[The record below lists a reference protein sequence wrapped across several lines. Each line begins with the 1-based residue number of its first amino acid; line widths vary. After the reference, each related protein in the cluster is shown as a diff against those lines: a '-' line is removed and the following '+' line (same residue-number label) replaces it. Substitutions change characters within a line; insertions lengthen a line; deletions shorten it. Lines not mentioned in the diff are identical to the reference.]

1 MQPIPLSVGYCL
13 LLMCPC
19 LTSLAWGQFEDK
31 SSDLHALPEVPPE
44 FEVTLFASE
53 PLVRQPC
60 SMAFDERGRLF
71 VGMGPQYRNPKPDTP
86 GDSVVIVEDTNGDG
100 VADKVKVFAT
110 GFNCIQGLA
119 WHGRDLWIANAPDLT
134 IVRDLDGDDE
144 ADEYIKVYT
153 DLGNLEH
160 GLHGL
165 NWAPDG
171 KLYMSKGNSKGL
183 NQPGRYAPKPFRD
196 LWGVT
201 APADVPDFPTP
212 VKFSKDNYRR
222 AYHDPED
229 DWGLNGGVLRC
240 DDGGK
245 NLEIVA
251 RGMRNPWDIT
261 FDGGFNWLGTD
272 NDQVGGDRVFMP
284 FYGAH
289 FGWNHPWSSHWG
301 TDPHP
306 PTAPVSGPLFE
317 GSGTGIIYCESPQF
331 PPGYRHVF
339 FINDWL
345 RKTTFKWTPKWDGA
359 LMTPDG
365 GTWEPFIQGG
375 KSLFRPTDLEVGPDG
390 ALWILGWSSGYGA
403 EWKDGELTNEGRI
416 FRVAWAGAPPAAKPK
431 TDEPIQQFSID
442 ELIQDFDSPLPV
454 RRINAQNELVRRGDG
469 GGETS
474 DELATILLR
483 HLSAGQ
489 LTENQETWTVW
500 TLGRMSAPAS
510 FTDFLLSTLESE
522 SQASTNLQV
531 QAPRIFAHRAKQL
544 GQTEGLSAALELA
557 LRHSQ
562 PRVRFGAAQALHE
575 TDPKILDRT
584 LVPEFLEQLH
594 REPDTTIFYA
604 GWQALRALQSTTEL
618 RGLLSDSRAPIRRA
632 ALLALLE
639 THAATKS
646 EVQALFQQENDAE
659 VRQVAEL
666 WLSKGAGGS
675 KPRIKGR
682 SLRAASAPMG
692 PASSGGES
700 RPTGAAS
707 LARNLQARGG
717 AAYKIVPGGFT
728 SGTPAYT
735 DRPYRLSR
743 VPPELEAADL
753 IQTANNDDNSRGES
767 WLHFEALAPVRVW
780 VGIDA
785 RQASA
790 PAWVRE
796 NFVKEPFTAAIDE
809 GATFHFF
816 HRTFDAGPVELGGN
830 TDDGRSGGKG
840 NYVVAISPVPPE
852 QQPGGVAFARNLKAR
867 GGAAYKIVPGGFTVG
882 TPAYTDRPYRLSSV
896 PSELEGAD
904 LIQTANNDDNS
915 RGASWLQFEALA
927 PVRVWVGIDAR
938 QASAPAW
945 VRENFVKEPFTAAI
959 DEGAKFIF
967 FRQAFDAGPI
977 EFGGNTD
984 DGREGGKGN
993 YMVAISPLPLEN
1005 QQTKATVEASLALLD
1020 RGNRDRGELLFRHS
1034 QGAGCA
1040 KCHSLDQTTNG
1051 FGPNLSSIGLRA
1063 NVRHIVES
1071 IVEPS
1076 AVITEGFKQVNVITD
1091 EGNVYSGVLLEESGL
1106 SLSLGQ
1112 SNGER
1117 VDIPKGSIEERRSS
1131 PVSAMPDTSDH
1142 LTPQQVADLTTFLMS
1157 LQTPLVAD
1165 GANPPA
1171 AASGSEASS
1180 SGFGVDQQN
1189 DRLRISLDGK
1199 RIVDFVFRD
1208 DKILRPY
1215 FANARLADGLQVTRN
1230 HPPVKGED
1238 PLDHDTMHP
1247 GIWLG
1252 FGDINGHDFWRN
1264 KAAMEHVRFVSESQ
1278 IADGR
1283 LTFSNECRLKTGSGQ
1298 VLGSLTNAFTLM
1310 HRPSGWLLVWDA
1322 TFHADQGPL
1331 VFGDQEEMGL
1341 GARVATPF
1349 TEKNGGVIRCS
1360 SGKQTAKATWG
1371 QPAKWC
1377 DYSGIGPKSGGIQL
1391 MSREKNFRESWW
1403 HNRDY
1408 GVFVANPFGREA
1420 MKQGAKSEVTVNKGE
1435 SLRIVF
1441 AAMLHDGEDHDPA
1454 GEYKHFL
1461 ESLSTLR

>member
-1 MQPIPLSVGYCL
+1 MKRIQLSIGYCL
-13 LLMCPC
+13 LLMWPC
-19 LTSLAWGQFEDK
+19 FTSLAWGQFEDK

-134 IVRDLDGDDE
+134 VVRDLDGDDE

-222 AYHDPED
+222 AYHDPAD
-229 DWGLNGGVLRC
+229 DWGLNGGMLRC

-261 FDGGFNWLGTD
+261 FDSGFNWLGTD

-403 EWKDGELTNEGRI
+403 EWKDGDLTNEGRI

-483 HLSAGQ
+483 RLSAGQ

-510 FTDFLLSTLESE
+510 LTDFLLSTLESE

-544 GQTEGLSAALELA
+544 GQTEGLSAALELS

-562 PRVRFGAAQALHE
+562 PRVRFGAVQALHE

-646 EVQALFQQENDAE
+646 EVQALFEQENDAE

-682 SLRAASAPMG
+682 SLQAASAPMA
-692 PASSGGES
+692 PASSGGET

-728 SGTPAYT
+728 S
-735 DRPYRLSR
+735 
-743 VPPELEAADL
+743 
-753 IQTANNDDNSRGES
+753 
-767 WLHFEALAPVRVW
+767 
-780 VGIDA
+780 
-785 RQASA
+785 
-790 PAWVRE
+790 
-796 NFVKEPFTAAIDE
+796 
-809 GATFHFF
+809 
-816 HRTFDAGPVELGGN
+816 
-830 TDDGRSGGKG
+830 
-840 NYVVAISPVPPE
+840 
-852 QQPGGVAFARNLKAR
+852 
-867 GGAAYKIVPGGFTVG
+867 G

-938 QASAPAW
+938 QVSAPAW

-959 DEGAKFIF
+959 DEGATFHF
-967 FRQAFDAGPI
+967 FHRTFDAGPV
-977 EFGGNTD
+977 ELGGNTD

-993 YMVAISPLPLEN
+993 YMVAISPLPLEK

-1034 QGAGCA
+1034 RGAGCA

-1117 VDIPKGSIEERRSS
+1117 VDIPKDSIEERRSS

-1171 AASGSEASS
+1171 AASDSEASS

-1199 RIVDFVFRD
+1199 RIVDFAFRD

-1252 FGDINGHDFWRN
+1252 FGDINGNDFWRN
-1264 KAAMEHVRFVSESQ
+1264 KAAMEHVRFVSEPQ

-1310 HRPSGWLLVWDA
+1310 RRPSGWLLVWDA

-1331 VFGDQEEMGL
+1331 VFGDQEEMGF

-1349 TEKNGGVIRCS
+1349 TEKNGGVIRSS
-1360 SGKQTAKATWG
+1360 SGKQTAKETWG

-1420 MKQGAKSEVTVNKGE
+1420 MKRGAKSAVTVKKGE
-1435 SLRIVF
+1435 SLRLIF
-1441 AAMLHDGEDHDPA
+1441 GAMLHDGQDFDPA

>member
-1 MQPIPLSVGYCL
+1 MKVYLTCLFACAWFSFVALSHG
-13 LLMCPC
+13 
-19 LTSLAWGQFEDK
+19 LAWGQFTDK
-31 SSDLHALPEVPPE
+31 SADRESLPKVPQE

-60 SMAFDERGRLF
+60 SMAFDEQGRLF
-71 VGMGPQYRNPKPDTP
+71 VGMGPQYRNPKPDSP

-134 IVRDLDGDDE
+134 VVRDLDGDDE

-183 NQPGRYAPKPFRD
+183 NQPGRHAPKPFRD

-222 AYHDPED
+222 AYHDPDD
-229 DWGLNGGVLRC
+229 DWGLDGGVLRC

-251 RGMRNPWDIT
+251 RGMRNPWDIAM
-261 FDGGFNWLGTD
+261 DSGFNWLGTD
-272 NDQVGGDRVFMP
+272 NDQVGGDQVIMP

-306 PTAPVSGPLFE
+306 PTAPVSGPLFG

-331 PPGYRHVF
+331 PPAYRHVF

-359 LMTPDG
+359 LMTPEG

-403 EWKDGELTNEGRI
+403 EWKNGQLTNEGRI
-416 FRVAWAGAPPAAKPK
+416 FRVSWKEAKPSEWNTARRAQPLAK
-431 TDEPIQQFSID
+431 WTVA
-442 ELIQDFDSPLPV
+442 ELIEDFQGPLPV
-454 RRINAQNELVRRGDG
+454 WRINAANELVRRGDRVKADLIAALQ
-469 GGETS
+469 S
-474 DELATILLR
+474 KK
-483 HLSAGQ
+483 
-489 LTENQETWTVW
+489 LTTMQETWTAW
-500 TLGRMSAPAS
+500 TLGRLAPQDATIADYFTNLLSEQSTAS
-510 FTDFLLSTLESE
+510 FNLRIQAIRILAYRVREQGVAKALPKNVVETLNH
-522 SQASTNLQV
+522 ANPRLRFAAV
-531 QAPRIFAHRAKQL
+531 QAVIQARQQDLVSALLNVLAK
-544 GQTEGLSAALELA
+544 
-557 LRHSQ
+557 
-562 PRVRFGAAQALHE
+562 E
-575 TDPKILDRT
+575 TDRVIYYTAWQGLRELQNSADLQKL
-584 LVPEFLEQLH
+584 LEDQ
-594 REPDTTIFYA
+594 
-604 GWQALRALQSTTEL
+604 
-618 RGLLSDSRAPIRRA
+618 RGGVRKGV
-632 ALLALLE
+632 LLALLE
-639 THAATKS
+639 SNALKQDRLETLAKDSDAGTREIASLRLNHATGVS
-646 EVQALFQQENDAE
+646 
-659 VRQVAEL
+659 
-666 WLSKGAGGS
+666 GGKRPQPTRPS
-675 KPRIKGR
+675 PANKPPRID
-682 SLRAASAPMG
+682 S
-692 PASSGGES
+692 
-700 RPTGAAS
+700 PTGAA
-707 LARNLQARGG
+707 LVRNLNARSG
-717 AAYKIVPGGFT
+717 APYKVVPGGFAVK
-728 SGTPAYT
+728 TPVYV
-735 DRPYRLSR
+735 DR
-743 VPPELEAADL
+743 
-753 IQTANNDDNSRGES
+753 
-767 WLHFEALAPVRVW
+767 
-780 VGIDA
+780 
-785 RQASA
+785 
-790 PAWVRE
+790 
-796 NFVKEPFTAAIDE
+796 
-809 GATFHFF
+809 
-816 HRTFDAGPVELGGN
+816 
-830 TDDGRSGGKG
+830 
-840 NYVVAISPVPPE
+840 
-852 QQPGGVAFARNLKAR
+852 
-867 GGAAYKIVPGGFTVG
+867 GF
-882 TPAYTDRPYRLSSV
+882 RLSSV
-896 PSELEGAD
+896 PPELEGAD
-904 LIQTANNDDNS
+904 LIQTANNDKSS
-915 RGASWLQFEALA
+915 RGDQWLSAESLV
-927 PVRVWVGIDAR
+927 PVRVWVGIDTRHA
-938 QASAPAW
+938 APNW
-945 VRENFVKEPFTAAI
+945 VRNNFVKEPFTAAT
-959 DEGAKFIF
+959 DEGAKFVF
-967 FRQAFDAGPI
+967 YQRTFDAGPI
-977 EFGGNTD
+977 QLGGNTD
-984 DGREGGKGN
+984 DGRESGMGN
-993 YMVAISPLPLEN
+993 YIVAISPLPLEK
-1005 QQTKATVEASLALLD
+1005 QQANATVEASLALLD
-1020 RGNRDRGELLFRHS
+1020 RGDRERGELLFRHPK
-1034 QGAGCA
+1034 GAGCA
-1040 KCHSLDQTTNG
+1040 KCHSLDQTVNG

-1117 VDIPKGSIEERRSS
+1117 VDIPKDSIEERRSS

-1171 AASGSEASS
+1171 AASNSEPSS
-1180 SGFGVDQQN
+1180 SGFGVDQQD

-1199 RIVDFVFRD
+1199 GIVEFVFRD

-1215 FANARLADGLQVTRN
+1215 FANARLADGRQVTRN

-1238 PLDHDTMHP
+1238 ALDHDTMHP

-1252 FGDINGHDFWRN
+1252 FGDISGHDFWRN
-1264 KAAMEHVRFVSESQ
+1264 KAAMEHVRFVSEPQ

-1310 HRPSGWLLVWDA
+1310 RRPSGWLLVWDA

-1331 VFGDQEEMGL
+1331 VFGDQEEMGF

-1349 TEKNGGVIRCS
+1349 TEKNGGVIRSS
-1360 SGKQTAKATWG
+1360 SGKQTAKETWG

-1377 DYSGIGPKSGGIQL
+1377 DYSGTGPKSGGIQL

-1408 GVFVANPFGREA
+1408 GILVANPFGREA
-1420 MKQGAKSEVTVNKGE
+1420 MKQGPKSSVEIRKGQALQ
-1435 SLRIVF
+1435 LRFGALI
-1441 AAMLHDGEDHDPA
+1441 HDDQQIDLA
-1454 GEYKHFL
+1454 GEYKVFL
-1461 ESLSTLR
+1461 ESH